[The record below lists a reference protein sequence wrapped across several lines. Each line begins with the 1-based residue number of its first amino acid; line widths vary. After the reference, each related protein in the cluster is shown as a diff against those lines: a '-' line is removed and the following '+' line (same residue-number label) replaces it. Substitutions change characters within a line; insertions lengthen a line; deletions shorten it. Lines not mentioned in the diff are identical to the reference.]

1 MSRILGASERA
12 HDTLAPS
19 YRALPIG
26 AYIRIY
32 FPAACT
38 VRPAGFVAQA
48 FLPSILACAFSGRE
62 IVAQGCRGVGGRL
75 AAFGRYLEQNPQV
88 PANNAWPGATRIR
101 VLRASRCRTV
111 WNKKLFRPFVQSVGH
126 RGWLRLRGLEA

>member
-48 FLPSILACAFSGRE
+48 FLPGILACALS
-62 IVAQGCRGVGGRL
+62 VVGQLWRRAAAALAEDLRLL
-75 AAFGRYLEQNPQV
+75 AATLNKTRRSPQT
-88 PANNAWPGATRIR
+88 TRGPVLHVYAFYARADAAQYGIR
-101 VLRASRCRTV
+101 NCS
-111 WNKKLFRPFVQSVGH
+111 GH
-126 RGWLRLRGLEA
+126 SCNLLGIEAGFAFAA